1 MANFMNLQGEGTG
14 MYQLS
19 GSKRLADGV
28 NVFWMEGGEEQN
40 LYLTFSQMVD
50 MKLNALDILD
60 HPKNYQIDPKK
71 KKIDWAVPPGK
82 KAKMD

>member
-1 MANFMNLQGEGTG
+1 MANFMNPRDEETG

-19 GSKRLADGV
+19 GSKRLGDGV
-28 NVFWMEGGEEQN
+28 NIFWMEGGEEQN
-40 LYLTFSQMVD
+40 LYLSFSQMVD

-71 KKIDWAVPPGK
+71 KKIDFAIPPGK
-82 KAKMD
+82 KGK